1 MLDVTLRTFGEPDGL
16 ADYLSAAGTVLAG
29 GVVVVIERDVE
40 RIDVAGG
47 MIDRVVT
54 ATTRKQA
61 LQPFDRKGAL
71 RMGDGTTWYIDGIAA
86 DDGHLVTLYVK
97 P

>member
-16 ADYLSAAGTVLAG
+16 ADYLSAAGAVLAS

-71 RMGDGTTWYIDGIAA
+71 RLADGTLWHFDGIAA
-86 DDGHLVTLYVK
+86 DDGQLITLYVV